1 MLYRRLGQNVE
12 VRKLGVTYGK
22 VEAVRDVSFAI
33 TPGEFITLLGPS
45 GCGKTTVLKM
55 IAGLIPDHRG
65 MIAFGGE
72 RIDHLPPNRRNIGL
86 VFQNYSLFPHMT
98 VSENIGYGLRMRR
111 WPADSQAARIREM
124 LALVRLEGLGARKP
138 DQLSGGQQQRVAL
151 ARALAFQPDL
161 LLLDEPLSNLDAGL
175 REGVRTDLRGI
186 QRRTGQTTILVTH
199 DQEEAMVMSD
209 RIVLM
214 NAGRIEQ
221 IDTPEQLYS
230 MPATE
235 FAARFTGAG
244 NILYGVYLRDGEADR
259 ICIDGLEAP
268 MSVSTRASTV
278 GPPGSPAAACIRPE
292 QIVVRARNDVATLEV
307 FWPHALMTTGQ
318 VIDLAFCGGT
328 AILHLD
334 VPGLGLLKCARPA
347 MEVEGLRFSDHVA
360 VAILDCHL
368 LPRGE

>member
-1 MLYRRLGQNVE
+1 MLYRGSGQMVE
-12 VRKLGVTYGK
+12 VRRLGVSYGRI
-22 VEAVRDVSFAI
+22 EAVRDISFTI
-33 TPGEFITLLGPS
+33 TPGEFVTLLGPS

-55 IAGLIPDHRG
+55 IAGLVPDHLG
-65 MIAFGGE
+65 VVAFGGE

-86 VFQNYSLFPHMT
+86 VFQNYSLFPHMS
-98 VSENIGYGLRMRR
+98 VNENIGYGLRMRR
-111 WPADSQAARIREM
+111 WPAERREARIREM
-124 LALVRLEGLGARKP
+124 LALVRLDGLGGRKP
-138 DQLSGGQQQRVAL
+138 GQLSGGQQQRVAL

-175 REGVRTDLRGI
+175 REEVRAELRGI

-209 RIVLM
+209 RIVLL
-214 NAGRIEQ
+214 NEGRVEQ

-244 NILYGVYLRDGEADR
+244 NILYGVYLRDGEADFVR
-259 ICIDGLEAP
+259 IDGLETP
-268 MSVSTRASTV
+268 LSVSTRASTA
-278 GPPGSPAAACIRPE
+278 GPDGSPVAACIRPE
-292 QIVVRARNDVATLEV
+292 QIVVRARNDVSTLKTL
-307 FWPHALMTTGQ
+307 WPHALMTTGRI
-318 VIDLAFCGGT
+318 VDLVFCGGT

-347 MEVEGLRFSDHVA
+347 MEIEGLRFADQVA

-368 LPRGE
+368 LPRDE